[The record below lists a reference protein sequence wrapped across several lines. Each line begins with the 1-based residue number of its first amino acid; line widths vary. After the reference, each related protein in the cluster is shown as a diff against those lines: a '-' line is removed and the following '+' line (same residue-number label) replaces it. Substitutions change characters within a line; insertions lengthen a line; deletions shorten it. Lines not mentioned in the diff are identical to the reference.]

1 MTPPSKLS
9 RTRRARATNQLEPL
23 PARVFTYGDL
33 LPPELWREAFAYCLP
48 LTLLAARDT
57 CRLFRRIIDRNDSA
71 LLARAPLLLPN
82 PPPDPRWYMQR
93 TRNEHVRQTIGAIF
107 GITDPWSDFY
117 GSAAYTKMLYLPGRC
132 HMCNGR
138 AEGPPACSSSSIGR
152 VYLCSRRCRLNLF
165 RRTRK
170 VVKLARKNWLPKPS
184 LPMDRYLIPWVPTM
198 SMVKGRKTI
207 AVPACDLIRAREEYE
222 SKVLASA
229 STTERRRGRK
239 ALFALEGLIEYW
251 KKENDSKV
259 KQCLKINKARLRE
272 FANERQIPLSQ
283 AFSNPAV
290 QRALDAHS
298 RVFALISPSILS
310 DAGLFNPMS
319 NRAPCE
325 HCHALIAK
333 HRLECHIASRRVHPE
348 QFPYARLSAKTGNAE
363 YRCALCP
370 MPSLRWFSA
379 FALQAHQYDKCV
391 VLDNADGDDSPH
403 DIRHGVR
410 GQEEDRAG
418 LIAWA

>member
-1 MTPPSKLS
+1 MSPRSKRS
-9 RTRRARATNQLEPL
+9 RTRRATANNQPEPL
-23 PARVFTYGDL
+23 PARAFTYGDL

-57 CRLFRRIIDRNDSA
+57 CRLFRRIIDRNVSA
-71 LLARAPLLLPN
+71 LLARAPLLLPD

-107 GITDPWSDFY
+107 GITDPWSDCY
-117 GSAAYTKMLYLPGRC
+117 GSAAYTKMLYLPDVQ
-132 HMCNGR
+132 R
-138 AEGPPACSSSSIGR
+138 ARRGT
-152 VYLCSRRCRLNLF
+152 SRLF
-165 RRTRK
+165 KQQHRQGISVLR
-170 VVKLARKNWLPKPS
+170 
-184 LPMDRYLIPWVPTM
+184 
-198 SMVKGRKTI
+198 RKTI
-207 AVPACDLIRAREEYE
+207 AVPACDLVRARQEYE
-222 SKVLASA
+222 QKVLASA

-239 ALFALEGLIEYW
+239 ALFAQYKYRCRQKRMLVILEDLIEYW

-259 KQCLKINKARLRE
+259 KQSLKINKARLRE

-283 AFSNPAV
+283 AFGNPDV

-298 RVFALISPSILS
+298 KVFALISPSILS
-310 DAGLFNPMS
+310 DAGLFSPTS

-333 HRLECHIASRRVHPE
+333 HRLECHIASSHPE

-370 MPSLRWFSA
+370 MPALRWFSA
-379 FALQAHQYDKCV
+379 FALQAHQYDKCAV
-391 VLDNADGDDSPH
+391 QNSADHVCKGWTLR
-403 DIRHGVR
+403 DIDIGV
-410 GQEEDRAG
+410 
-418 LIAWA
+418 

>member
-1 MTPPSKLS
+1 MTPPSKRS

-132 HMCNGR
+132 HVTSNHR
-138 AEGPPACSSSSIGR
+138 RVSIASHLHLP
-152 VYLCSRRCRLNLF
+152 YQRRCRLNLF
-165 RRTRK
+165 RSRTRK

-239 ALFALEGLIEYW
+239 ALFAQYKFRCRQKRMLEILEGLIEYW

-283 AFSNPAV
+283 AFGNPDV

-298 RVFALISPSILS
+298 KVFALISPSILS

-333 HRLECHIASRRVHPE
+333 HRLECHIASSHPE
-348 QFPYARLSAKTGNAE
+348 QFLYARQSAKTVNAE

-379 FALQAHQYDKCV
+379 FALQAHQYDK
-391 VLDNADGDDSPH
+391 P
-403 DIRHGVR
+403 VR
-410 GQEEDRAG
+410 TF
-418 LIAWA
+418 